1 MIHCIH
7 AYEMCTRVCICIHVY
22 LRGCDWISPAS
33 ELNAIVASTCSCN
46 CSSLRLVGTATFLLI
61 SKVLHHVCQMTDW
74 LYVGDAWSLQ
84 SVTGGSPYEPYL
96 LEKLTN
102 TIFGFSIYTGTGE
115 SGKSTFIKQMRIIHG
130 SGYSD
135 DDKRGYI
142 KLVFQNIFMAMQSMI
157 KAMDML
163 KISYGVGE
171 HNVSNN
177 LCKWF
182 NYN

>member
-1 MIHCIH
+1 M
-7 AYEMCTRVCICIHVY
+7 
-22 LRGCDWISPAS
+22 RGGAALWPVMGGTGA
-33 ELNAIVASTCSCN
+33 L
-46 CSSLRLVGTATFLLI
+46 SLETKLI
-61 SKVLHHVCQMTDW
+61 PHLT
-74 LYVGDAWSLQ
+74 LQ
-84 SVTGGSPYEPYL
+84 YSH
-96 LEKLTN
+96 
-102 TIFGFSIYTGTGE
+102 TGTGE

-171 HNVSNN
+171 HTVSRSTGI
-177 LCKWF
+177 K
-182 NYN
+182 